1 MKRLLAAAAASA
13 SLLFPSAAL
22 AVDSGTV
29 TGTGNVSYVCDMT
42 LPGTTN
48 LTAAGADSLT
58 GLDTIGL
65 QQNGDTTYT
74 LSALTVSGPN
84 GSDLLGT
91 IQVAREEG
99 TPVVTNSST
108 STAATGNVTGNV
120 SENGRLSMTIQE
132 LTTASMLV
140 GNYSVSA
147 TVSCAQT

>member
-1 MKRLLAAAAASA
+1 MKRLLATAVASA
-13 SLLFPSAAL
+13 AVLFPSAAL

>member
-1 MKRLLAAAAASA
+1 MKRLLAAAASA

-29 TGTGNVSYVCDMT
+29 TGTGTVGYVCDMT

-48 LTAAGADSLT
+48 LTASGADSLA

-65 QQNGDTTYT
+65 QQNGNTTYT
-74 LSALTVSGPN
+74 LSGLTLSGPN

-91 IQVAREEG
+91 IQVAREDG
-99 TPVVTNSST
+99 TAIVTNSST
-108 STAATGNVTGNV
+108 TTPATGDVTGTV

-132 LTTASMLV
+132 LTLEGMLI

-147 TVSCAQT
+147 TLSCIQQ